1 MPMPSRLAVLV
12 RRLTLAALLVAGGAA
27 AGPAAAP
34 LAAQVSDSARVGARV
49 EPKRDTVPFFSRAR
63 RVSPRKAA
71 LRSLALPGWGQATL
85 DRGAAGGVFFLLEA
99 TSVAMIVKTKRSLDH
114 AKEARGDSIFL
125 GWETDASGNA
135 VFEEDPETGELRP
148 KLLYATNPLEDRIPS
163 RREQLEDWIA
173 LLVFN
178 HLFSAADA
186 FVAAHLSDLPRRA
199 SVRRLPDGRWSVAAS
214 VPW

>member
-1 MPMPSRLAVLV
+1 M
-12 RRLTLAALLVAGGAA
+12 LLVPGAT
-27 AGPAAAP
+27 GT
-34 LAAQVSDSARVGARV
+34 AAQVADSARVGARP
-49 EPKRDTVPFFSRAR
+49 EAPRDTVPFFSRER

-71 LRSLALPGWGQATL
+71 LRSILLPGWGQATL
-85 DRGAAGGVFFLLEA
+85 DRGTTGGVFFFLEA
-99 TSVAMIVKTKRSLDH
+99 TSVAMIIKTKRSLEN

-125 GWETDASGNA
+125 GWETDANGNA
-135 VFEEDPETGELRP
+135 VFEEDPETGALRP
-148 KLLYATNPLEDRIPS
+148 RLRFQANPLEDRIPS

-173 LLVFN
+173 LLAFN
-178 HLFSAADA
+178 HLFAAADA